1 MQGDAKH
8 MVYSRQ
14 DVRIRTKITDE
25 ETITRMAQPII
36 DFANKHDIYFNLGW
50 YPNNGLV
57 ATYEAEGNTSA
68 YCKGMVAEIK
78 QMLKDIFNCKIEVA
92 FYAY

>member
-1 MQGDAKH
+1 M
-8 MVYSRQ
+8 MYSRQ
-14 DVRIRTKITDE
+14 DVRIKTKITDE
-25 ETITRMAQPII
+25 ETLTEMAQPII

-50 YPNNGLV
+50 DYNNGLV
-57 ATYEAEGNTSA
+57 AVYEADGNTSA

-78 QMLKDIFNCKIEVA
+78 QMLKDTFNCKIEVM